1 MVVII
6 NFINLETHRY
16 LSAWRVIGFYLL
28 PITALISD
36 QKRLT
41 KVWFSPSYHNDPFK
55 EKEGNQREKKKKVY
69 SISFIYKTQKNDIYL
84 FTLKDYQIY
93 NLDSGYVYL
102 RKYILL
108 ISIAKSSKTI
118 FFNLI

>member
-1 MVVII
+1 M
-6 NFINLETHRY
+6 
-16 LSAWRVIGFYLL
+16 
-28 PITALISD
+28 
-36 QKRLT
+36 
-41 KVWFSPSYHNDPFK
+41 WFSPSYHNDPFK

-84 FTLKDYQIY
+84 FTLKDYRIY

-118 FFNLI
+118 FFLI